1 MKKLIFITFITLL
14 TSSVFASEEWFC
26 TSQSSQMIGTT
37 FYACGVGQG
46 YQEKVAR
53 DESTE
58 NAISQFKAVC
68 EISGKCRQHIFAV
81 EPRRTSCEVGEPITD
96 SLMYHNLRQWKC
108 YKLVLFHMES

>member
-26 TSQSSQMIGTT
+26 VTESSQMIGTT
-37 FYACGVGQG
+37 FYACGIGHG
-46 YQEKVAR
+46 FQEKDAR

-58 NAISQFKAVC
+58 NAVSQFKAVC

-81 EPRRTSCEVGEPITD
+81 EPGRMSCEAGAPMTE
-96 SLMYHNLRQWKC
+96 SLLYHNQRQWKC